1 MNLSLKNEEK
11 SYNAKMSGYYFKLT
25 DERWKLD
32 KSITISPI
40 DVIKNASSD
49 IQSGY
54 IHTLAYF
61 ASNFSAGYVSAINSS
76 FKKFFTTSQINVID
90 GEGIL
95 RFKAGLKEHEVY
107 CLCCMKSFLERWVNF
122 NYPGIHSSSVAVFND
137 MKVKRGA
144 IGEAV
149 KRRDPNSG
157 PFTDNELYMLT
168 TKTQEL
174 FSEGKVDLSLFCFLN
189 LLLSTGRRPVQL
201 TSLKYIDFK
210 EADKGVYINI
220 PRVKQQLTF
229 RESFTSNILAKGLFS
244 LLLQLKERT
253 INQIEEN
260 FGVKLEQHVKDLL
273 PVFLNKEAVNSCTS
287 LIDLKQRVSSDFLHA
302 KNESLTNELRN
313 MAKQYGLISER
324 TGNVIK
330 LNPRRFRYTLGSNLA
345 KNGASISEIA
355 QALDHSDIS
364 SAGIYIKNVADNVAK
379 IDSHMNKFLSP
390 LSNVFMGL
398 DVESNSQEFI
408 NVIKDAF
415 CIKESVQNAIKC
427 FECKKFNQW
436 RTEDHV

>member
-1 MNLSLKNEEK
+1 MNLSLKIEEA
-11 SYNAKMSGYYFKLT
+11 SYKAKMNGYYFKLT
-25 DERWKLD
+25 DEKWKLD

-40 DVIKNASSD
+40 EVIKNASSD

-61 ASNFSAGYVSAINSS
+61 ASNFSGGYVSAINNS
-76 FKKFFTTSQINVID
+76 FKKFFTISQIKVID
-90 GEGIL
+90 GESIL
-95 RFKAGLKEHEVY
+95 RFKAGLKEHEMY

-122 NYPGIHSSSVAVFND
+122 NYPGIHSSSVAIFNEIR
-137 MKVKRGA
+137 VNRGA

-149 KRRDPNSG
+149 KRRDPNAG
-157 PFTDNELYMLT
+157 PFTDNELNMLT
-168 TKTQEL
+168 TKTKDL
-174 FSEGKVDLSLFCFLN
+174 LSEGKVDLSLFCFLN
-189 LLLSTGRRPVQL
+189 LLISTGRRPVQL
-201 TSLKYIDFK
+201 TSLKHIDLK
-210 EADKGVYINI
+210 EDDKGVYIDI

-229 RESFTSNILAKGLFS
+229 RESFTSNILAEELFS
-244 LLLQLKERT
+244 LLLQLNERT
-253 INQIEEN
+253 TNQIEEK

-287 LIDLKQRVSSDFLHA
+287 LIDLKQKISSDFLHA
-302 KNESLTNELRN
+302 KNESLTNELSK
-313 MAKQYGLISER
+313 MAKLYAFISER
-324 TGNVIK
+324 TGAVIK
-330 LNPRRFRYTLGSNLA
+330 LNPRRFRYTLGLILA

-355 QALDHSDIS
+355 QALDHSNIS
-364 SAGIYIKNVADNVAK
+364 SAGIYIKNIADNVVI

-390 LSNVFMGL
+390 LSNIFMGL

-415 CIKESVQNAIKC
+415 CIKEIVQNEIKC

>member
-1 MNLSLKNEEK
+1 MNLSLKVEEV
-11 SYNAKMSGYYFKLT
+11 SYKAKMNDYYFRLT
-25 DERWKLD
+25 DEKWKLD

-40 DVIKNASSD
+40 EVIKNTSSD
-49 IQSGY
+49 IQYGY

-61 ASNFSAGYVSAINSS
+61 ASNFSGGYVSAINNS
-76 FKKFFTTSQINVID
+76 FKKFFTTSEIKIID
-90 GEGIL
+90 GESIL

-107 CLCCMKSFLERWVNF
+107 CLCRMKSFLERWMNF
-122 NYPGIHSSSVAVFND
+122 NYPGIHSSSVVVFND

-149 KRRDPNSG
+149 KRRDPNAG
-157 PFTDNELYMLT
+157 PFTDNELYMLK

-174 FSEGKVDLSLFCFLN
+174 LSEGKINLSLFCFLH
-189 LLLSTGRRPVQL
+189 LLISTGRRPVQL
-201 TSLKYIDFK
+201 TSLKHIDLK
-210 EADKGVYINI
+210 KDEKGANINI

-229 RESFTSNILAKGLFS
+229 RESFTSNILAERLFS
-244 LLLQLKERT
+244 SLLQLKEQT
-253 INQIEEN
+253 IKYIETK
-260 FGVKLEQHVKDLL
+260 FGEELEQHVKDLL
-273 PVFLNKEAVNSCTS
+273 PIFLNNDAVNSCTS
-287 LIDLKQRVSSDFLHA
+287 LLDLKQKIYSDFLHA
-302 KNESLTNELRN
+302 QNELLTNKLRN

-324 TGNVIK
+324 TGNIIK
-330 LNPRRFRYTLGSNLA
+330 LNPRRFRYTLGSILA

-415 CIKESVQNAIKC
+415 CINESVQNEIKC